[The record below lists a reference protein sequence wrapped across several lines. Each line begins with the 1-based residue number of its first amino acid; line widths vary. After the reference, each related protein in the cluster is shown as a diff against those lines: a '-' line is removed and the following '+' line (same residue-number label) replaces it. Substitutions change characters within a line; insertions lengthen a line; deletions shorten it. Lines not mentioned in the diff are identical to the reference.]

1 MANLERTDYRGLPA
15 QRGPMVLLEP
25 MGNRGLMDCRA
36 RPVKTARTEQTA
48 RTALRAQ
55 MVEMD

>member
-1 MANLERTDYRGLPA
+1 
-15 QRGPMVLLEP
+15 MVLLEP